1 MLFLSPRPH
10 TGRAGQAVVR
20 GIVVLPA
27 GHPVALANPE
37 ASRPVARG
45 QSTTCLPKAAMG
57 LDATSPPADRHP
69 HSAHPF
75 LFLVLFIPFGAVP
88 GFLTVA
94 LAYELKK
101 KGIDTGDIAI
111 VVGLSYV
118 CLLLKWLWAPLVDTL
133 LTRKIW
139 YVGSTLVC
147 GLGFWLAGRAA
158 MGEHPSLVAISAW
171 LTISNFTSTLL
182 AMAVESLMAAT
193 VPDDERGRAGGWS
206 QAGNLGGQGLG
217 GGLALWLIE
226 SMGLSTAGS
235 GAALGLLCALCCI
248 ALFWVDDSKPLLKV
262 GNHVETAAH
271 KGVAANLRAIGSDLW
286 VLLKSRIGI
295 LALLICLLP
304 IGTGAAQNLWSPI
317 AGEWH
322 ASADVVAFVTGA
334 MSGLISAAGCLA
346 GGWLCDRIDRKA
358 AYCLF
363 GFLSCAV
370 AVGMALCPRSS
381 GQYIFWTSAYAFVV
395 GLCYA
400 AYCAVVL
407 EAIGKTAAATKFSF
421 LSAVSNT
428 PIMLM
433 TFVDGWAQGKWGTNG
448 MLWTEAWIGVGGL
461 VVFAAVAATTKRRPG
476 AALLADAT

>member
-1 MLFLSPRPH
+1 MTS
-10 TGRAGQAVVR
+10 ASAVSV
-20 GIVVLPA
+20 
-27 GHPVALANPE
+27 
-37 ASRPVARG
+37 
-45 QSTTCLPKAAMG
+45 
-57 LDATSPPADRHP
+57 PPAHKA
-69 HSAHPF
+69 AHPF

-139 YVGSTLVC
+139 YVGSTLLC

-158 MGEHPSLVAISAW
+158 MGEHPSLVLVSAW
-171 LTISNFTSTLL
+171 LTLSNFTATLL

-193 VPDDERGRAGGWS
+193 IPDDKRGSAGGWS

-226 SMGLSTAGS
+226 NCGLTEAQS
-235 GAALGLLCALCCI
+235 GAVLGLVCVLCCL
-248 ALFWVDDSKPLLKV
+248 ALRWVDDTRPLLKV
-262 GNHVETAAH
+262 AGHVEAAGH
-271 KGVAANLRAIGSDLW
+271 LGVVANLKAIGSDLW
-286 VLLKSRIGI
+286 ELLRSRIGI
-295 LALLICLLP
+295 LALMICLLP
-304 IGTGAAQNLWSPI
+304 IGSGAAQNLWSPI

-334 MSGLISAAGCLA
+334 MSGVISAFGCLA
-346 GGWLCDRIDRKA
+346 GGWLCDRMDRKA

-363 GFLSCAV
+363 GFLLAAV
-370 AVGMALCPRSS
+370 AVGMALCPRTS
-381 GQYIFWTSAYAFVV
+381 GQYTFWTSAYAFVV

-407 EAIGKTAAATKFSF
+407 EAIGQTAAATKFSF
-421 LSAVSNT
+421 LSAVSNS

-433 TFVDGWAQGKWGTNG
+433 TFVDGAANTRWGTNG
-448 MLWTEAWIGVGGL
+448 MLWTDALCGVVGI
-461 VVFAAVAATTKRRPG
+461 VVFALVAGTTRRRATAAALAG
-476 AALLADAT
+476 AA

>member
-1 MLFLSPRPH
+1 MASDSLAAPAAPRAP
-10 TGRAGQAVVR
+10 
-20 GIVVLPA
+20 
-27 GHPVALANPE
+27 
-37 ASRPVARG
+37 
-45 QSTTCLPKAAMG
+45 
-57 LDATSPPADRHP
+57 
-69 HSAHPF
+69 HPF
-75 LFLVLFIPFGAVP
+75 LFLVLFVPFGAVP

-133 LTRKIW
+133 STRKTW

-158 MGEHPSLVAISAW
+158 TGDHPSLPLISAW
-171 LTISNFTSTLL
+171 LTISNFTATLL

-193 VPDDERGRAGGWS
+193 VPDDKRGSASGWS

-217 GGLALWLIE
+217 GGLALWLVE
-226 SMGLSTAGS
+226 SAGMSSAGS
-235 GAALGLLCALCCI
+235 GAVLGLLCTLCCV
-248 ALFWVDDSKPLLKV
+248 ALFWVDDPKPLIKLD
-262 GNHVETAAH
+262 GHVETAGH
-271 KGVAANLRAIGSDLW
+271 KSVEDNLRAIGSDLW
-286 VLLKSRIGI
+286 ELMKSRIGI

-304 IGTGAAQNLWSPI
+304 IGSGAAQNLWSPI
-317 AGEWH
+317 ADEWH
-322 ASADVVAFVTGA
+322 ASAGVVAFVTGA
-334 MSGLISAAGCLA
+334 LSGLISAAGCLV
-346 GGWLCDRIDRKA
+346 GGWLCDRMDRRT

-363 GFLSCAV
+363 GFLLVLA
-370 AVGMALCPRSS
+370 AVGMALCPRTSN
-381 GQYIFWTSAYAFVV
+381 QYVFWTSVYAFVV

-407 EAIGKTAAATKFSF
+407 EAIGETAAATKFSF

-433 TFVDGWAQGKWGTNG
+433 TFVDGYAQGKLGTNG
-448 MLWTEAWIGVGGL
+448 MLWTEAACGVVGI
-461 VVFAAVAATTKRRPG
+461 VVFAAVAGGTKRKA
-476 AALLADAT
+476 AALATA

>member
-1 MLFLSPRPH
+1 MAHASTAP
-10 TGRAGQAVVR
+10 T
-20 GIVVLPA
+20 
-27 GHPVALANPE
+27 E
-37 ASRPVARG
+37 APSRP
-45 QSTTCLPKAAMG
+45 P
-57 LDATSPPADRHP
+57 
-69 HSAHPF
+69 HPF

-111 VVGLSYV
+111 VVGLSYI

-139 YVGSTLVC
+139 YVGSTLLC

-158 MGEHPSLVAISAW
+158 MGQHPSLVLISAW
-171 LTISNFTSTLL
+171 LTLSNFTATLL

-193 VPDDERGRAGGWS
+193 IPDGKRGSAGGWS
-206 QAGNLGGQGLG
+206 MAGNLGGQGLG
-217 GGLALWLIE
+217 GGLALWLVE
-226 SMGLSTAGS
+226 NRGFTEAQS
-235 GAALGLLCALCCI
+235 GAALGLVCALCCL
-248 ALFWVDDSKPLLKV
+248 ALRWVDDTKPLLKV
-262 GNHVETAAH
+262 EGHVEAAGH
-271 KGVAANLRAIGSDLW
+271 LGVAANLKAIGTDLW
-286 VLLKSRIGI
+286 ELLRSRIGI
-295 LALLICLLP
+295 LALMICLLP
-304 IGTGAAQNLWSPI
+304 IGSGAAQNLWSPI

-334 MSGLISAAGCLA
+334 MSGLISAAGCLV
-346 GGWLCDRIDRKA
+346 GGWLCDRIDRKL

-363 GFLSCAV
+363 GVSLAVV
-370 AVGMALCPRSS
+370 AVGMSLCPRTSN
-381 GQYIFWTSAYAFVV
+381 QYIFWTSAYAFVV

-421 LSAVSNT
+421 LSAVSNS

-433 TFVDGWAQGKWGTNG
+433 TFVDGAANTRWGTNG
-448 MLWTEAWIGVGGL
+448 MLWTDALCGVAGI
-461 VVFAAVAATTKRRPG
+461 VVFALVAGATRRSVPG
-476 AALLADAT
+476 PTVAGTA

>member
-1 MLFLSPRPH
+1 MSSDPLRPRAP
-10 TGRAGQAVVR
+10 
-20 GIVVLPA
+20 
-27 GHPVALANPE
+27 
-37 ASRPVARG
+37 
-45 QSTTCLPKAAMG
+45 
-57 LDATSPPADRHP
+57 
-69 HSAHPF
+69 HPF

-133 LTRKIW
+133 FTRKIW

-158 MGEHPSLVAISAW
+158 TGEHPSLPLISAW
-171 LTISNFTSTLL
+171 LTISNFTATLL
-182 AMAVESLMAAT
+182 AMAVESLMAAS
-193 VPDDERGRAGGWS
+193 VQDDQRGRAGGWS

-217 GGLALWLIE
+217 GGLALWLVE
-226 SMGLSTAGS
+226 SAGLSTAAS
-235 GAALGLLCALCCI
+235 GAALGLLCTLCCV
-248 ALFWVDDSKPLLKV
+248 ALFWVDDAKPLLKV
-262 GNHVETAAH
+262 GDHVEAAAH
-271 KGVAANLRAIGSDLW
+271 QGLQANLSAIGLDLW
-286 VLLKSRIGI
+286 TLLQSRVGI

-304 IGTGAAQNLWSPI
+304 IGSGSAQNLWSPI
-317 AGEWH
+317 ADEWH

-334 MSGLISAAGCLA
+334 LSGLISAAGCLA
-346 GGWLCDRIDRKA
+346 GGWLCDRMDRRT

-363 GFLSCAV
+363 GFLLAV
-370 AVGMALCPRSS
+370 TAIGMALCPRTSA
-381 GQYIFWTSAYAFVV
+381 QYVFWTSVYAFVV

-407 EAIGKTAAATKFSF
+407 EAIGETAAATKFSF

-433 TFVDGWAQGKWGTNG
+433 TFVDGAAQTHWGTNG
-448 MLWTEAWIGVGGL
+448 MLWTDALCGVVGIA
-461 VVFAAVAATTKRRPG
+461 VFAVLGVVTRRKLEAGRLAEAA
-476 AALLADAT
+476 

>member
-1 MLFLSPRPH
+1 MS
-10 TGRAGQAVVR
+10 QA
-20 GIVVLPA
+20 PA
-27 GHPVALANPE
+27 
-37 ASRPVARG
+37 ASAAPAH
-45 QSTTCLPKAAMG
+45 KA
-57 LDATSPPADRHP
+57 
-69 HSAHPF
+69 AHPF

-101 KGIDTGDIAI
+101 KGVDTGDIAI

-147 GLGFWLAGRAA
+147 GLGFWLAGQAA
-158 MGEHPSLVAISAW
+158 TGAHPSLPMISAW
-171 LTISNFTSTLL
+171 LTISNFTATLL

-193 VPDDERGRAGGWS
+193 VPDDQRGRAGGWS

-217 GGLALWLIE
+217 GGLSLWLIE
-226 SMGLSTAGS
+226 SMGLSSAAS
-235 GAALGLLCALCCI
+235 GAMLGLLCALCCV

-262 GNHVETAAH
+262 GDHVEAAGR
-271 KGVAANLRAIGSDLW
+271 KGVAANLRAIGTDLW
-286 VLLKSRIGI
+286 ELLKSRAGI
-295 LALLICLLP
+295 LAMLICLLP
-304 IGTGAAQNLWSPI
+304 IGSGAAQNLWSPI
-317 AGEWH
+317 ADEWH

-334 MSGLISAAGCLA
+334 MSGVISAFGCLA
-346 GGWLCDRIDRKA
+346 GGWLCDRMDRKA

-363 GFLSCAV
+363 GLLLVGV
-370 AVGMALCPRSS
+370 AIGMALCPRTSA
-381 GQYIFWTSAYAFVV
+381 QYIFWTSAYAFVV
-395 GLCYA
+395 GLAYA

-407 EAIGKTAAATKFSF
+407 EAIGQTAAATKFSF
-421 LSAVSNT
+421 LSAVSNA

-448 MLWTEAWIGVGGL
+448 MLWTEAWCGVGGI
-461 VVFAAVAATTKRRPG
+461 VVFGLVAGATKRQAT
-476 AALLADAT
+476 AAALADAA